1 MKMSANQDKLS
12 AILKTSRQKYLQKN
26 PMTMT
31 EIDQEIQDYRR
42 EKADQDSKTL
52 KEIQSMFANN
62 KGWDSEESMINDMA
76 AFRRER
82 MSSFKEQE

>member
-52 KEIQSMFANN
+52 KEIQSMFADD